1 MNKDLTTLKITKNEL
16 VQLEKIKG
24 LLLSEDYE
32 TRYLGY
38 KMFVNTSFYKRCKPK
53 SLIPFTNVNT
63 SLFQSIILLKYDIL
77 KYESIASTDKVYYI
91 YNKYINNLNNLCRLS
106 PVKILIPEEKEMFKK
121 IYENLSISDNE
132 ELIQNS
138 KKQLL
143 ESKTIQNNRDKF
155 FKYEQSL
162 LGLDSIIR
170 YINYYNASYYNMPYY
185 TRRVLDFLNCLI
197 YDNTKFYERIPINII
212 IEE

>member
-1 MNKDLTTLKITKNEL
+1 MNKNLATLKISKKEIE
-16 VQLEKIKG
+16 QFEKIKE

-38 KMFVNTSFYKRCKPK
+38 KMFVSTSFYKRCKPK
-53 SLIPFTNVNT
+53 SLVPFTSVNT

-77 KYESIASTDKVYYI
+77 KYESIASTDEVYYI

-106 PVKILIPEEKEMFKK
+106 SIEILVPEEKEMFKK
-121 IYENLSISDNE
+121 IYENLSITDNVD
-132 ELIQNS
+132 LIQNS
-138 KKQLL
+138 KKQFL

-155 FKYEQSL
+155 FKHGQSL
-162 LGLDSIIR
+162 FSIGSISGF
-170 YINYYNASYYNMPYY
+170 INEKGSYYNTLYY
-185 TRRVLDFLNCLI
+185 TKRVLDFLNYLL
-197 YDNTKFYERIPINII
+197 YDNTKFYERIPINVI

>member
-16 VQLEKIKG
+16 AQLEKIKG
-24 LLLSEDYE
+24 LLLSEDFE

-53 SLIPFTNVNT
+53 SLIPFTNINT
-63 SLFQSIILLKYDIL
+63 SLFQSVILLKYDIL

-106 PVKILIPEEKEMFKK
+106 SIEILVPEEKEMFKK

>member
-1 MNKDLTTLKITKNEL
+1 MNENLTTLKISNKEIE
-16 VQLEKIKG
+16 QFDKIKE
-24 LLLSEDYE
+24 LLLSKDYE

-106 PVKILIPEEKEMFKK
+106 SIEILVPEEKEMFKK

-138 KKQLL
+138 KNQLL

>member
-1 MNKDLTTLKITKNEL
+1 MNKNLTTLKISNKEIE
-16 VQLEKIKG
+16 QFDKIKE
-24 LLLSEDYE
+24 LLLSKDYE

-106 PVKILIPEEKEMFKK
+106 SIEILVPEEKEMFKK

>member
-1 MNKDLTTLKITKNEL
+1 MNENLTTLKISNKEIE
-16 VQLEKIKG
+16 QFDKIKE
-24 LLLSEDYE
+24 LLLSKDYE

-106 PVKILIPEEKEMFKK
+106 SIEILVPEEKEMFKK

-197 YDNTKFYERIPINII
+197 YNNTKFYERIPINII

>member
-1 MNKDLTTLKITKNEL
+1 MNENLTTLKISNKEIK
-16 VQLEKIKG
+16 QFDKIKE
-24 LLLSEDYE
+24 LLLSKDYE

-38 KMFVNTSFYKRCKPK
+38 KMFVNTSFYKSRKPK

-106 PVKILIPEEKEMFKK
+106 SIEILIPEEKEMFKK

-155 FKYEQSL
+155 FKHDQSL
-162 LGLDSIIR
+162 FSIDSISGF
-170 YINYYNASYYNMPYY
+170 INEKRSYYNTLYY
-185 TRRVLDFLNCLI
+185 TRRVLIFLNYLLC
-197 YDNTKFYERIPINII
+197 DSTKFYERIPINVI

>member
-16 VQLEKIKG
+16 AQLEKIKE
-24 LLLSEDYE
+24 LLLSEDFE

-38 KMFVNTSFYKRCKPK
+38 KMFVSTSFYKRCKPK

-63 SLFQSIILLKYDIL
+63 SLFQSVILLKYDIL

-106 PVKILIPEEKEMFKK
+106 SIEILVPEEKEMFQK
-121 IYENLSISDNE
+121 IYENLSISDNK
-132 ELIQNS
+132 ELIQKS

-143 ESKTIQNNRDKF
+143 ESKTIQDNRDKF

-162 LGLDSIIR
+162 LSLNSISRYLD
-170 YINYYNASYYNMPYY
+170 YNMSCYNVPYY
-185 TRRVLDFLNCLI
+185 IKRILYFLNCLV
-197 YDNTKFYERIPINII
+197 YDDTKFYERIPINTI

>member
-16 VQLEKIKG
+16 AQLEKIKE

-53 SLIPFTNVNT
+53 SLIPFTNINT

-77 KYESIASTDKVYYI
+77 KYESIASIDKVYYI

-155 FKYEQSL
+155 FKHDQSL
-162 LGLDSIIR
+162 FSIDSISGF
-170 YINYYNASYYNMPYY
+170 INEKGSYYNTLYY
-185 TRRVLDFLNCLI
+185 TRRVLNFLNYLLC
-197 YDNTKFYERIPINII
+197 DSTKFYERIPINII

>member
-1 MNKDLTTLKITKNEL
+1 MNENLTTLKISNKEIE
-16 VQLEKIKG
+16 QFDKIKE
-24 LLLSEDYE
+24 LLLSKDYE

-106 PVKILIPEEKEMFKK
+106 SIEILVPEEKEMFKK

>member
-16 VQLEKIKG
+16 AQLEKIKE

-63 SLFQSIILLKYDIL
+63 SLFQSVILLKYDIL
-77 KYESIASTDKVYYI
+77 KYESIASTCQVYYI
-91 YNKYINNLNNLCRLS
+91 YGKYINNLNNLCRLS

-155 FKYEQSL
+155 FKHDQSL
-162 LGLDSIIR
+162 FSIDSISGF
-170 YINYYNASYYNMPYY
+170 INEKGSYYNTLYY
-185 TRRVLDFLNCLI
+185 TRRVLNFLNYLLC
-197 YDNTKFYERIPINII
+197 DSTKFYERIPINII

>member
-1 MNKDLTTLKITKNEL
+1 MNENLTTLKIYNKEIE
-16 VQLEKIKG
+16 QFDKIKE
-24 LLLSEDYE
+24 LLLSKDYE

-106 PVKILIPEEKEMFKK
+106 SIEILVPEEKEIFKK

>member
-16 VQLEKIKG
+16 AQLEKIKE

-38 KMFVNTSFYKRCKPK
+38 KMFVSTSFYKRCKPK

-63 SLFQSIILLKYDIL
+63 SLFQSVILLKYDIL

-106 PVKILIPEEKEMFKK
+106 SIEILVPEEKEMFKK

-185 TRRVLDFLNCLI
+185 TRRVLDFLNFLI

>member
-1 MNKDLTTLKITKNEL
+1 MNKNLTTLKITKNEL
-16 VQLEKIKG
+16 AQLEKIKG
-24 LLLSEDYE
+24 LLLSEDFE

-38 KMFVNTSFYKRCKPK
+38 KMFISTSFYKRCKPK

-106 PVKILIPEEKEMFKK
+106 SIEILVPEEKEMFKK

-197 YDNTKFYERIPINII
+197 YDNTKFYERISINII

>member
-1 MNKDLTTLKITKNEL
+1 MNENLTTLKISNKEIE
-16 VQLEKIKG
+16 QFDKIKE
-24 LLLSEDYE
+24 LLLSKDYE

-106 PVKILIPEEKEMFKK
+106 SIEILVSEEKEMFKK

>member
-1 MNKDLTTLKITKNEL
+1 MNENLTTLKISNKEIE
-16 VQLEKIKG
+16 QFDKIKE
-24 LLLSEDYE
+24 LLLSKDYE

-38 KMFVNTSFYKRCKPK
+38 KMFVSTSFYKRCKPK

-106 PVKILIPEEKEMFKK
+106 SIEILVPEEKEMFKK
-121 IYENLSISDNE
+121 IYENLSITDNAD
-132 ELIQNS
+132 LIQNF
-138 KKQLL
+138 KKQFL
-143 ESKTIQNNRDKF
+143 ESKTIQNNKDKF
-155 FKYEQSL
+155 FKHDQSL
-162 LGLDSIIR
+162 FSIDSISGF
-170 YINYYNASYYNMPYY
+170 INEKGSYYNTLYY
-185 TRRVLDFLNCLI
+185 TRRVLNFLNYLLC
-197 YDNTKFYERIPINII
+197 DSTKFYERIPINII